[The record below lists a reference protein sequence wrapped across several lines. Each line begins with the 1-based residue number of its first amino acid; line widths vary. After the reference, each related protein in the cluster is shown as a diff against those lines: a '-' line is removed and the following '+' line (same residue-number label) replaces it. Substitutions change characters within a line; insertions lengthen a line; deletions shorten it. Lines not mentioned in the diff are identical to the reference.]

1 MKALVVYAYEDHG
14 NGNGYKIDIN
24 NCVKEFK
31 SNRPTISEILN
42 IQESLSSWPRRVC
55 PKIINIIELED

>member
-1 MKALVVYAYEDHG
+1 MKALVVYTYEDHCG
-14 NGNGYKIDIN
+14 NDYKIDIN

-55 PKIINIIELED
+55 PRVVNIIELEE

>member
-1 MKALVVYAYEDHG
+1 MKALVVYTYEDHVKG
-14 NGNGYKIDIN
+14 GKIDIN

-55 PKIINIIELED
+55 PIIVNIIELEE